1 MLLKYA
7 YNFILA
13 ALFVLLGAIAF
24 VAIGENTTTFLC
36 FVVVLVFA
44 AYVASKY
51 FTMERSDEV
60 IKSFDQ
66 HEVI

>member
-1 MLLKYA
+1 MLKFIKYA

-13 ALFVLLGAIAF
+13 AVFVLLGAIAF
-24 VAIGENTTTFLC
+24 VAISENTTTFLC

-51 FTMERSDEV
+51 LTMEV
-60 IKSFDQ
+60 
-66 HEVI
+66 

>member
-1 MLLKYA
+1 MLKMLLKYA

-13 ALFVLLGAIAF
+13 ALFVLLGVVAF
-24 VAIGENTTTFLC
+24 VAIGEDTTTFLC

-51 FTMERSDEV
+51 LTMEV
-60 IKSFDQ
+60 
-66 HEVI
+66 

>member
-1 MLLKYA
+1 MLLEMLKYA

-13 ALFVLLGAIAF
+13 AVFVLLGAVAF
-24 VAIGENTTTFLC
+24 VVIGENTTTFLC

-51 FTMERSDEV
+51 FAMEV
-60 IKSFDQ
+60 
-66 HEVI
+66 

>member
-1 MLLKYA
+1 MLLEIFKYA

-13 ALFVLLGAIAF
+13 AVFVLLGAVAF

-51 FTMERSDEV
+51 FVMEV
-60 IKSFDQ
+60 
-66 HEVI
+66 

>member
-1 MLLKYA
+1 MLLEMLKYV

-13 ALFVLLGAIAF
+13 AVFVLLGAVAF
-24 VAIGENTTTFLC
+24 VVIGENTTTFLC

-51 FTMERSDEV
+51 FTMEV
-60 IKSFDQ
+60 
-66 HEVI
+66 

>member
-1 MLLKYA
+1 MLLEILKYA

-13 ALFVLLGAIAF
+13 AVFVLLGAVAF

-51 FTMERSDEV
+51 FVMEV
-60 IKSFDQ
+60 
-66 HEVI
+66 

>member
-1 MLLKYA
+1 MLLEMLKYT

-13 ALFVLLGAIAF
+13 GVFVLLGAIAF
-24 VAIGENTTTFLC
+24 VAIGENTTIFLC

-51 FTMERSDEV
+51 FT
-60 IKSFDQ
+60 IK
-66 HEVI
+66 V